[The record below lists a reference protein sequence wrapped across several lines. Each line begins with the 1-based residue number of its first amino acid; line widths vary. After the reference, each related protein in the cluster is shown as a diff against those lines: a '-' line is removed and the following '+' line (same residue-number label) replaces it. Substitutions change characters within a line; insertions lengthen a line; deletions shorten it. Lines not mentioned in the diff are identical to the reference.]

1 MEPVSLYRHQGD
13 AALKYLI
20 FAIPAMFLLLNVR
33 FAAAGPSATAAFALL
48 LWFLEPK
55 EPPRMAAWGALLL
68 AAAVAVFKGA
78 GLLIPAVAIPAMA
91 IGAMEFLS
99 RGRREGVPA
108 LAPLVACVAMIAAV
122 FLFQAKGS
130 PFEAI
135 GDVRHFVAM
144 GDSLTAGVP
153 GDGVQRLWPEVLASL
168 TGGQAVSLAQPG
180 DTAASS
186 LARWNERI
194 RNRAWIPGNAAWE
207 PDAFIVLLGG
217 NDILRSN
224 DPGALR
230 NDLRKVAEALV
241 PHGKPVLLVS
251 VPGAVLSDRYSGAWA
266 DVAAEFDLV
275 EYMDAAALRRIY
287 TTPGYTLPDRIHLNA
302 EGHAELARAIHNRLQ
317 GR

>member
-1 MEPVSLYRHQGD
+1 MAFSMIV
-13 AALKYLI
+13 
-20 FAIPAMFLLLNVR
+20 AIY
-33 FAAAGPSATAAFALL
+33 
-48 LWFLEPK
+48 
-55 EPPRMAAWGALLL
+55 
-68 AAAVAVFKGA
+68 KGA
-78 GLLIPAVAIPAMA
+78 GLLLPATLVPAA
-91 IGAMEFLS
+91 ALGIIEALS
-99 RGRREGVPA
+99 RRRNQGMSA
-108 LAPLVACVAMIAAV
+108 LAPLLAALTMLAAA

-130 PFEAI
+130 PFRPI
-135 GDVRHFVAM
+135 GDIRNFVAM

-153 GDGVQRLWPEVLASL
+153 GDGVQQLWPQVLASL
-168 TGGQAVSLAQPG
+168 TGGEMVSLSQPG

-194 RNRAWIPGNAAWE
+194 RNGAWNPINSTWQ

-230 NDLRKVAEALV
+230 NDLRKIAEALV

-251 VPGAVLSDRYSGAWA
+251 VPGAVLRDRYSGAWA
-266 DVAAEFDLV
+266 DVANEFELV

-302 EGHAELARAIHNRLQ
+302 EGHAELARAIHNRLR